1 LRKRGDAIAA
11 DISDALIVSC
21 DIVGH
26 SGVAEHSIQVSREQ
40 GLNAVVHEA
49 MAKPALRGAV
59 WASGGDGGHVL
70 IPGAALADAIDLAAA
85 LRAWALREHVPLRV
99 TCHAGRVSYFPGA
112 DGRQQPVGQG
122 INQAGAI
129 LAAVGDEGIVVSD
142 EFRAAVE
149 ARGLTT
155 AAFHEPR
162 TLSYKG
168 KGPYP
173 VHLMSLSQPE
183 LESRWPPPVEPQVPL
198 PTTAAAN
205 AWEALY
211 VAKRRLQI
219 NAFDRDVDRVLR
231 QLMPMDFW
239 YESTGEKPGHDF
251 NPFFQNLDAR
261 ALREVV
267 RVGQLVERRYNE
279 VICHYGD
286 DGDTM
291 FVILRGQ
298 VGVFHVGADGEGRA
312 KNPAAILRQG
322 HVVGELAFALNRKRT
337 ADLITLADTAL
348 LAFSF
353 EEFLARLDRTPGKD
367 EIRKGVDAFITA
379 RALEHVAKQA
389 GYLVGP
395 GEKGPLTQAEAVWD
409 SLLQDMR
416 NYCCVITWQS
426 SSGPVSLS
434 RLTEARP
441 ETKGE
446 GLFVLVSG
454 RLESRSNSQKN
465 LRGSELP
472 LTYANLPGRVVF
484 PDHEY
489 VLTKGPAKF
498 LHIGATAL
506 EVLPETNQNEVVS
519 AVMRELAGR
528 YYYDA
533 FLSYNFGDG
542 ETVERWKERLEGAGL
557 RVYVDKPE
565 AGTHFTA
572 SIQTSLLDSLVL
584 LAFIS
589 PQVMV
594 KQQDKNW
601 VQKEIDFREGNFTQP
616 WIVPVALRGGDL
628 DDYKLPY
635 TMIDARSDEEG
646 AIAEAIATVRDIRSG
661 LKETPLLS
669 SREIGHVFG
678 AAAPRT

>member
-1 LRKRGDAIAA
+1 MGKRGDAIAD
-11 DISDALIVSC
+11 DIYDAAIVSC

-26 SGVAEHSIQVSREQ
+26 SGVAEHSIQVHRIE
-40 GLNAVVHEA
+40 GLNSVVREA
-49 MAKPALRGAV
+49 MANPAMDGAV

-70 IPGAALADAIDLAAA
+70 LHGTELAAAIDLAAA
-85 LRAWALREHVPLRV
+85 LRTWALREHVPLRV
-99 TCHAGRVSYFPGA
+99 TCHLGTVSYFPGA
-112 DGRQQPVGQG
+112 DGRPQPVGQG
-122 INQAGAI
+122 INQAGAV
-129 LAAVGDEGIVVSD
+129 LAAVGDRGIVASD
-142 EFRAAVE
+142 EFRTAVE
-149 ARGLTT
+149 SAGLTT
-155 AAFHEPR
+155 ARFHEPR
-162 TLSYKG
+162 TLSHKD
-168 KGPYP
+168 KGPYL
-173 VHLMSLSQPE
+173 VHLMSLPG
-183 LESRWPPPVEPQVPL
+183 LEAQWPPPAEPTVTVPS
-198 PTTAAAN
+198 TVTSN

-211 VAKRRLQI
+211 LAKQRLQI
-219 NAFDRDVDRVLR
+219 NTFDRDVDRALR
-231 QLMPMDFW
+231 QLKPMNFW
-239 YESTGEKPGHDF
+239 YESSPGENGGHQI
-251 NPFFQNLDAR
+251 NPFFGYLDER

-286 DGDTM
+286 DGNTM

-298 VGVFHVGADGEGRA
+298 VGVFHVAEDGQGRA
-312 KNPAAILRQG
+312 KDPAAVLRQG

-337 ADLITLADTAL
+337 ADLVTLADTAL

-353 EEFLARLDRTPGKD
+353 EEFLAHLARTPGSD

-379 RALEHVAKQA
+379 RALEHVAKHV
-389 GYLVGP
+389 GYLVGL
-395 GEKGPLTQAEAVWD
+395 EETGPLTQANWG

-416 NYCCVITWQS
+416 NYCCVITWPS
-426 SSGPVSLS
+426 SAGPVSLD
-434 RLTEARP
+434 RLAATRP

-454 RLESRSNSQKN
+454 RLASRSNDEKC

-472 LTYANLPGRVVF
+472 LTFANLPGRVVF

-489 VLTKGPAKF
+489 VLSRGPAKF

-506 EVLPETNQNEVVS
+506 DVLPDTIQNDVVS

-528 YYYDA
+528 YWYDA

-542 ETVERWKERLEGAGL
+542 ETVQRWKKRLEDADL

-572 SIQTSLLDSLVL
+572 NIQTSLLDSLVL

-601 VQKEIDFREGNFTQP
+601 VQKEIDFREANFTQP

-628 DDYKLPY
+628 DDYHLPY
-635 TMIDARSDEEG
+635 TMIDARADEE
-646 AIAEAIATVRDIRSG
+646 AALTEAIATVRDIRRG
-661 LKETPLLS
+661 LKEAPLLK
-669 SREIGHVFG
+669 SREIGHAFG
-678 AAAPRT
+678 SPSPRA